1 MSGERHYC
9 HNGPDRGMKDLCWSV
24 PLAQAAGGVAGQALG
39 PEIYGGGRDWTCILA
54 ANGAGLL
61 VGLVVNY
68 LAMTGKVSFL
78 MKGGTVHRGYY
89 KNGSTSTSYCI
100 GGYAHSSGVSMG
112 YDQGLQLLTS
122 IIVLAALKH
131 NSRDFLYELGMLS
144 TGQALLG
151 TGMST
156 VIAKTVPKDDRK
168 MAQNLAWNKS
178 AKAYDAA
185 VKAQG
190 GASISATES

>member
-1 MSGERHYC
+1 
-9 HNGPDRGMKDLCWSV
+9 MKDLCWSV

-68 LAMTGKVSFL
+68 LAMTGKVSL
-78 MKGGTVHRGYY
+78 LQKGGTVHRGYY
-89 KNGSTSTSYCI
+89 KNGGASGSYCI

-156 VIAKTVPKDDRK
+156 VIARQVPKDDRK

-178 AKAYDAA
+178 NRAYDAA

-190 GASISATES
+190 GATISATES

>member
-1 MSGERHYC
+1 MVHSCY
-9 HNGPDRGMKDLCWSV
+9 NGDGLGMKDLCWSV

-39 PEIYGGGRDWTCILA
+39 PEIYGGGRDWTGILA

-68 LAMTGKVSFL
+68 LVMKGKVAFLMTGSK
-78 MKGGTVHRGYY
+78 VHRGYY
-89 KNGSTSTSYCI
+89 KDNSGGSRSYCI
-100 GGYAHSSGVSMG
+100 GGYAHSSGFSMG

-122 IIVLAALKH
+122 MIVLAALKH
-131 NSRDFLYELGMLS
+131 NSRDFLYDLGMLS

-156 VIAKTVPKDDRK
+156 LIAKQIPKDTRIA
-168 MAQNLAWNKS
+168 AQNLKFNASNK
-178 AKAYDAA
+178 AFDVA
-185 VKAQG
+185 VAAQG
-190 GASISATES
+190 GPVAATMS